1 MTLNKK
7 YTIFL
12 TTTFKEELN
21 EIIYYIKCNLKE
33 PSIAKKLYEDL
44 HSKYKF

>member
-21 EIIYYIKCNLKE
+21 EIIYYIKYNLKE